1 MKENQ
6 RTKVCPVE
14 AAGGLDN
21 SFRKLVQ
28 NPQKLLKP
36 FISPNSNVLDLG
48 CGPGFFSV
56 EIAKMLKGNSKVI
69 AADLQQGMLDIV
81 KKKVVGTE
89 LENKISLH
97 KCLENSINLNA
108 KVDFVLAFY
117 MVHEVPD
124 KENLFKELKSILN
137 SNSSVLIVEPKFH
150 VSKQNFNDMLEIAK
164 CHGFRIKEKPKFLF
178 SHSVLLCNLDF

>member
-1 MKENQ
+1 MKKDK
-6 RTKVCPVE
+6 RTRVCPVE

-28 NPQKLLKP
+28 NPQKILKP
-36 FISPNSNVLDLG
+36 YINPNSNVLDLG
-48 CGPGFFSV
+48 CGPGFFP
-56 EIAKMLKGNSKVI
+56 IAKMLKGNAKVI
-69 AADLQQGMLDIV
+69 AADLQQGMLDKV
-81 KKKVVGTE
+81 KKKIEGTE

-97 KCLENSINLNA
+97 KCIGNSINLNE

-137 SNSSVLIVEPKFH
+137 ANSSVLIVEPKFH
-150 VSKQNFNDMLEIAK
+150 VSKLDFEKMLEISK
-164 CHGFRIKEKPKFLF
+164 RYGFRIKEEPRYLF
-178 SHSVLLCNLDF
+178 NRSVLLCN

>member
-1 MKENQ
+1 MKKDK
-6 RTKVCPVE
+6 RTRVCPVE

-28 NPQKLLKP
+28 NPQKILKP
-36 FISPNSNVLDLG
+36 YINPNSNVLDLG
-48 CGPGFFSV
+48 CGPGFFSI
-56 EIAKMLKGNSKVI
+56 EIAKMLKGNAKVI
-69 AADLQQGMLDIV
+69 AADLQQGMLDKV
-81 KKKVVGTE
+81 KKKIEGTE

-97 KCLENSINLNA
+97 KCIGNSINLNE

-137 SNSSVLIVEPKFH
+137 ANSSVLIVEPKFH
-150 VSKQNFNDMLEIAK
+150 VSKLDFEKMLEISK
-164 CHGFRIKEKPKFLF
+164 RYGFRIKEEPRYLF
-178 SHSVLLCNLDF
+178 NRSVLLCN